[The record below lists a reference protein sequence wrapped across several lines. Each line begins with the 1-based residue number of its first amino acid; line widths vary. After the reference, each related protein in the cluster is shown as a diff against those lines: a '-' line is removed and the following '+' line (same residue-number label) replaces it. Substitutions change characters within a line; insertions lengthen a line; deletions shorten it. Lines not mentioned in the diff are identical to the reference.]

1 VRDAIFV
8 VGTGRTGSSALT
20 RVLGLCGG
28 ALPLRTL
35 PANFANP
42 TGYWEP
48 ELSVALNDRF
58 LEAHR
63 SSWYDETLRLQL
75 GAVDQC
81 DANALVRD
89 ASFLLAVAFESNG
102 PLVVKD
108 PRISA
113 LLPYWTEAAY
123 RAGLRTTIVHN
134 FRNPVDVAASLAS
147 RDGLST
153 EHSDALWLKYNLLAE
168 RETRAF
174 PRVFVSYEELLDDW
188 EGLVERCA
196 RELGVA
202 VSAAEGRRDAV
213 EAFLSAGHR
222 HHGAERAD
230 VDDGGGLVS
239 RTYATLREAQRGNVD
254 AAAFDELFAAF
265 ASVHAGGA

>member
-8 VGTGRTGSSALT
+8 VGTGRTGSSALA

-58 LEAHR
+58 LEAHG
-63 SSWYDETLRLQL
+63 SSWYDATLRLQL
-75 GAVDQC
+75 GPVEQRQA
-81 DANALVRD
+81 AELVRD
-89 ASFLLAVAFESNG
+89 ASFLLAVAFESRG

-113 LLPYWTEAAY
+113 LLPYWTEAAR
-123 RAGLRTTIVHN
+123 RAGMRTTVVHN
-134 FRNPVDVAASLAS
+134 FRNPRDVAASLAR
-147 RDGLST
+147 RDGLSN

-168 RETRAF
+168 RETRTF
-174 PRVFVSYEELLDDW
+174 PRAFVSYEELLDDW
-188 EGLVERCA
+188 EGLVGRCA
-196 RELGVA
+196 RDLGLVLSVTPA
-202 VSAAEGRRDAV
+202 GRNAV
-213 EAFLSAGHR
+213 EAFLSAEHR
-222 HHGAERAD
+222 HHAAASRD
-230 VDDGGGLVS
+230 FDDGAGLVS
-239 RTYATLREAQRGNVD
+239 RTYATLREAQRGNVVP
-254 AAAFDELFAAF
+254 ATFDELFAAF
-265 ASVHAGGA
+265 ANVHAGGT